1 MAKLRQLS
9 SFGYRGGKLENPR
22 KSDPFYIVYNHR
34 RILRARALKKLKKE
48 KHREEIRVSE
58 AEKEAEKEENMKE
71 WNKSMLR
78 EDSIWDHAWEVVKK

>member
-9 SFGYRGGKLENPR
+9 SFRYRGGKFENSR
-22 KSDPFYIVYNHR
+22 KSDPFYIIYNHR

-48 KHREEIRVSE
+48 KQREEVRVGE